1 MFTSQE
7 TYILTADIGN
17 TMTSFV
23 VFKGAR
29 AVDRHRIETSVSQK
43 LFSRHVEK
51 MLHALQRK
59 YPKLSV
65 VLVCSV
71 VPSALRIVQKVFARS
86 FQGKVLVAGKNL
98 RIPIKNNYRAARQVG
113 QDRLACAY
121 AAKMLYG
128 SPSIVIDFGTA
139 LTIDVVC
146 AQGAY
151 EGGVIVPGIR
161 LSLRALAEHTALLP
175 QVKIQKPSYLIGR
188 NTQESILSG
197 MFHGYT
203 ALIEGLVAKMKKKF
217 SRRAIVILTGGYGN
231 FMGASLKRCVDKFE
245 PDLVLKGLLLA
256 FCATK
261 N

>member
-1 MFTSQE
+1 MFRSDE
-7 TYILTADIGN
+7 KYILTADIGN

-29 AVDRHRIETSVSQK
+29 AVDRHIIETGVSPK
-43 LFSRHVEK
+43 IFRRHVDK
-51 MLHALQRK
+51 VLKTLKRK
-59 YPKLSV
+59 YPKLAIC
-65 VLVCSV
+65 LVCSV
-71 VPSALRIVQKVFARS
+71 VPLALELMQKVFARS
-86 FQGKVLVAGKNL
+86 FQGRVLIAGKTL
-98 RIPIKNNYRAARQVG
+98 HIPIKNNYRASRQVG

-128 SPSIVIDFGTA
+128 YPSIVIDFGTA
-139 LTIDVVC
+139 MTVDVVS

-175 QVKIQKPSYLIGR
+175 EVRIQKPSYLIGR

-203 ALIEGLVAKMKKKF
+203 ALIEGLVAKMNQRFHK
-217 SRRAIVILTGGYGN
+217 RAVVVLTGGYGN
-231 FMGASLKRCVDKFE
+231 FMGTSLKSCVNRFE